1 VGSIGNWP
9 VTIGRTPAPDGEDAG
24 ARRTVSTAL
33 YLSEEPH
40 FDVVLGRA
48 FFEARR
54 VRLDPLDPTSVRCMD
69 TGERL
74 ECELVVLRDGRGDVV
89 TVT

>member
-1 VGSIGNWP
+1 
-9 VTIGRTPAPDGEDAG
+9 VTAA
-24 ARRTVSTAL
+24 V
-33 YLSEEPH
+33 YLTEEPH

-54 VRLDPLDPTSVRCMD
+54 VRVDAHALDPTDVRCMD
-69 TGERL
+69 SGEQL